1 MIRTRGPAMV
11 TVPIHQTRSQGGVG
25 CCCCFRC
32 CSCIHLGFLKTGPGK
47 LKLAEIVSIF
57 VCLTRI
63 KVI

>member
-32 CSCIHLGFLKTGPGK
+32 CSCIHLGFFKTGPGK
-47 LKLAEIVSIF
+47 L
-57 VCLTRI
+57 
-63 KVI
+63 